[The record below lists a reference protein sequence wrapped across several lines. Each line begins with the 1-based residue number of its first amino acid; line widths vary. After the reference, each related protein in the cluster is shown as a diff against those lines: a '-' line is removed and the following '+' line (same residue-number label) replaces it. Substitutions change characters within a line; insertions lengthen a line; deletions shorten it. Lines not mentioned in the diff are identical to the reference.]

1 MWSDT
6 ETTTDLLGYT
16 VHANLLKQ
24 VIMSEQN
31 LPVTIGLYGDW
42 GSGKSSILKILE
54 DRIQN
59 DADSKD
65 DSIVIYFDGWSF
77 ESFDDA
83 KMALI
88 QGIVDKLEENEKLT
102 ENIKSKVKEAAK
114 TVKDKIFSMRTLM
127 WSMKNLII
135 PAGAAYLTGGASII
149 PSVMS
154 IFKSFDKDK
163 LAEILTSDKAESFLE
178 EALNTNI
185 KENQF
190 SAVREFREAFEKL
203 IDATGKKRV
212 VILIDDLD
220 RCLPEHIIENLE
232 AIKLFLNVKNTAFVI
247 AADQN
252 IVSGAIR
259 RQYKDMIDLNEGQ
272 ESSRGIGQEYMDKFI
287 QIPYSIP
294 KLSDQEI
301 ETYVTLLF
309 CQSMLEKET
318 FDVIYN
324 DYQSFILANKFET
337 YGWANI
343 KALQGIKE
351 SEDLENIVT
360 FIVRCTSSISKN
372 LHRNPRLIKRFLNAF
387 ELRTQLLKQSGNL
400 DDTNRFV
407 LLKLMLLEMSHPKLF
422 RQLSEWTMNEK
433 GHPNEIRDL
442 EKAASEDDSF
452 EKYPEWN
459 DKVVKDLL
467 NIDPKFSSVDLRE
480 IYWVS
485 RDKLVDGMG
494 GITLISAK
502 LKKLFAEIYSKAN
515 LSDTTVENKCRNDVK
530 NLNDNEL
537 DNFYDLLN
545 DKLFS
550 DPEQTQSYVI
560 YYYMI
565 KVGVKGA
572 YEKFLES
579 FARVVEKAPLS
590 IGGLL
595 KQLLSSRGNDPKLN
609 DLIEKNKKLKRFV
622 HRKDDGNLEKNR

>member
-42 GSGKSSILKILE
+42 GSGKSSILKLLA
-54 DRIQN
+54 DRIQH

-65 DSIVIYFDGWSF
+65 DSLVIYFDGWSF

-154 IFKSFDKDK
+154 IFKAFDKDK

-259 RQYKDMIDLNEGQ
+259 RQYKDIPQ
-272 ESSRGIGQEYMDKFI
+272 FGIR
-287 QIPYSIP
+287 
-294 KLSDQEI
+294 
-301 ETYVTLLF
+301 F
-309 CQSMLEKET
+309 CS
-318 FDVIYN
+318 
-324 DYQSFILANKFET
+324 
-337 YGWANI
+337 
-343 KALQGIKE
+343 
-351 SEDLENIVT
+351 
-360 FIVRCTSSISKN
+360 
-372 LHRNPRLIKRFLNAF
+372 
-387 ELRTQLLKQSGNL
+387 
-400 DDTNRFV
+400 
-407 LLKLMLLEMSHPKLF
+407 
-422 RQLSEWTMNEK
+422 
-433 GHPNEIRDL
+433 
-442 EKAASEDDSF
+442 
-452 EKYPEWN
+452 
-459 DKVVKDLL
+459 
-467 NIDPKFSSVDLRE
+467 
-480 IYWVS
+480 
-485 RDKLVDGMG
+485 
-494 GITLISAK
+494 
-502 LKKLFAEIYSKAN
+502 
-515 LSDTTVENKCRNDVK
+515 
-530 NLNDNEL
+530 
-537 DNFYDLLN
+537 
-545 DKLFS
+545 
-550 DPEQTQSYVI
+550 
-560 YYYMI
+560 
-565 KVGVKGA
+565 
-572 YEKFLES
+572 
-579 FARVVEKAPLS
+579 
-590 IGGLL
+590 
-595 KQLLSSRGNDPKLN
+595 
-609 DLIEKNKKLKRFV
+609 
-622 HRKDDGNLEKNR
+622 

>member
-54 DRIQN
+54 ERIQN

-114 TVKDKIFSMRTLM
+114 TVKDKILSMRTLL
-127 WSMKNLII
+127 WFMKSLII
-135 PAGAAYLTGGASII
+135 PAGTAYLTGGASII

-154 IFKSFDKDK
+154 IFRSFDKGQ
-163 LAEILTSDKAESFLE
+163 LAEILTTDKAESFLE

-343 KALQGIKE
+343 KALQVIKE

-387 ELRTQLLKQSGNL
+387 ELRTQLLKRN
-400 DDTNRFV
+400 
-407 LLKLMLLEMSHPKLF
+407 HPF
-422 RQLSEWTMNEK
+422 
-433 GHPNEIRDL
+433 
-442 EKAASEDDSF
+442 
-452 EKYPEWN
+452 
-459 DKVVKDLL
+459 
-467 NIDPKFSSVDLRE
+467 
-480 IYWVS
+480 
-485 RDKLVDGMG
+485 
-494 GITLISAK
+494 
-502 LKKLFAEIYSKAN
+502 
-515 LSDTTVENKCRNDVK
+515 
-530 NLNDNEL
+530 
-537 DNFYDLLN
+537 
-545 DKLFS
+545 
-550 DPEQTQSYVI
+550 
-560 YYYMI
+560 
-565 KVGVKGA
+565 
-572 YEKFLES
+572 
-579 FARVVEKAPLS
+579 
-590 IGGLL
+590 
-595 KQLLSSRGNDPKLN
+595 
-609 DLIEKNKKLKRFV
+609 
-622 HRKDDGNLEKNR
+622 